1 MSSTH
6 MLLQTFRRR
15 VFRPFSR
22 SVSSMVISPT
32 PWNSNKYPAARRC
45 DHVDTYQS
53 AAKGEVRIADP
64 YRWLEEYTEETD
76 KWTSS
81 QEAFTREFLDKNVD
95 RKLLEGAFRA
105 SMDYA
110 KVPRIIGVR
119 VNVIE
124 PVFVSSSAHRLC
136 VKMAAGTGFITAGY
150 RLNRVSNYY
159 AYMQPEDFLMGVY
172 SCISL

>member
-1 MSSTH
+1 
-6 MLLQTFRRR
+6 MLLQAFRRR

-22 SVSSMVISPT
+22 SISSMAISPT
-32 PWNSNKYPAARRC
+32 PWNSNQYPPARRC

-95 RKLLEGAFRA
+95 RKRLEDAFRA

-110 KVPRIIGVR
+110 KVPRMIGVR

-124 PVFVSSSAHRLC
+124 PIFFLVQRADSA
-136 VKMAAGTGFITAGY
+136 
-150 RLNRVSNYY
+150 
-159 AYMQPEDFLMGVY
+159 
-172 SCISL
+172 

>member
-1 MSSTH
+1 
-6 MLLQTFRRR
+6 MLLQAFRRR

-22 SVSSMVISPT
+22 SISSMAISPT
-32 PWNSNKYPAARRC
+32 PWNSNQYPPARRC

-95 RKLLEGAFRA
+95 RKRLEDAFRA

-110 KVPRIIGVR
+110 KVPRMIGVR

-124 PVFVSSSAHRLC
+124 PIFFFSSARRLC
-136 VKMAAGTGFITAGY
+136 VKMAAGTGSITAGY
-150 RLNRVSNYY
+150 KRNRVSNYY
-159 AYMQPEDFLMGVY
+159 AYMHSEHFLMGVY
-172 SCISL
+172 SCVSL